1 MATTTR
7 KPRRSKDGAYL
18 PGMAPQVSRL
28 CHELAEF
35 RDFGKET
42 LMGEHDCEG
51 VRVPVFEN
59 EFWTA
64 KQREGHS
71 LHEISYRA
79 CFKPSL
85 PAFFIKRF
93 TAPGEAVYDPF
104 MGRGTTL
111 IEAGLMGRVP
121 VGNDVNPLCAVLAAP
136 RVQPPAPMDVEA
148 RLEQLPLDKKA
159 EVDEELL
166 VFYHPDTLREI
177 ASLRAYFTERRKK
190 KKFDAV
196 DAWLQMVATNRL
208 TGHSK
213 GFFSVYTLP
222 PNQATTVAAQKRI
235 NEKRQQVPEYRDT
248 RAILRKKSR
257 SLLSDPL
264 PENMPAPSLHVGSA
278 AHTPGIAS
286 DSIALVVTSPPFLN
300 VVQYKVDNWLR
311 AWFCDV
317 ALDQVDVWEFRKLSD
332 WAEAMTAAF
341 IELKR
346 ILRPG
351 GIVAFEVGEIQKGT
365 LKLEETVVHVARA
378 TGLVPECIMINTQD
392 FTKTSNCWGISNMTH
407 GTNSNRI
414 VVLRKPE

>member
-1 MATTTR
+1 MKTLSPKSRR
-7 KPRRSKDGAYL
+7 KAGAYL
-18 PGMAPQVSRL
+18 PGMAPNVSRL

-93 TAPGEAVYDPF
+93 TEPGEAVYDPF

-111 IEAGLMGRVP
+111 IEAALMGRVP

-136 RVQPPAPMDVEA
+136 RVQPPPPMDVEA
-148 RLEQLPLDKKA
+148 RLDQLSFEQEGEAPEDLR
-159 EVDEELL
+159 

-177 ASLRAYFTERRKK
+177 ASLRAYFIERRKE
-190 KKFDAV
+190 KKFDNV

-222 PNQATTVAAQKRI
+222 PNQATTVAAQQRI

-264 PENMPAPSLHVGSA
+264 PEKMPAPSLHAGSA
-278 AHTPGIAS
+278 AHTPDIAS

-332 WAEAMTAAF
+332 WSDAMTAAF
-341 IELKR
+341 TELKR

>member
-1 MATTTR
+1 MKTLSPKSRR
-7 KPRRSKDGAYL
+7 KAGAYL
-18 PGMAPQVSRL
+18 PGMAPNVSRL

-93 TAPGEAVYDPF
+93 TEPGEAVYDPF

-111 IEAGLMGRVP
+111 IEAALMGRVP

-136 RVQPPAPMDVEA
+136 RVQPPPPMDVEA
-148 RLEQLPLDKKA
+148 RLDQLSFEQEGEAPEDLR
-159 EVDEELL
+159 

-177 ASLRAYFTERRKK
+177 ASLRAYFIERRKE
-190 KKFDAV
+190 KKFDNV

-222 PNQATTVAAQKRI
+222 PNQATTVAAQQRI

-264 PENMPAPSLHVGSA
+264 PEKMPAPSLHAGSA
-278 AHTPGIAS
+278 AHTPDIAS

-332 WAEAMTAAF
+332 WSDAMTAAF
-341 IELKR
+341 TELKR

-378 TGLVPECIMINTQD
+378 TGLVPECIMVNTQD